1 MRPGRPMTTSL
12 ERLLAAAEDDMQ
24 AAASGRS
31 LCRITAS
38 GAPARDVKYFE
49 GSWAALRALTR
60 AAADLPDESEIPAEA
75 ERLRTQW
82 QADLERW
89 RANEGS
95 SWIPYCE
102 GGVAALTQFLRER

>member
-1 MRPGRPMTTSL
+1 MTTSL
-12 ERLLAAAEDDMQ
+12 ERLLADAERDMQ
-24 AAASGRS
+24 AAANGRA

-38 GAPARDVKYFE
+38 GATARDVKFFE
-49 GSWAALRALTR
+49 GTWAALRTLTR
-60 AAADLPDESEIPAEA
+60 AAAELPDESEIAAEA

-89 RANEGS
+89 RSQEGS

-102 GGVAALTQFLRER
+102 GGVAGLTEFLREP

>member
-1 MRPGRPMTTSL
+1 MTSSL
-12 ERLLAAAEDDMQ
+12 ERLLADAERDLQ
-24 AAASGRS
+24 SAASGRA

-38 GAPARDVKYFE
+38 GAPARDVKFFE
-49 GSWAALRALTR
+49 GSWAALRALQKS
-60 AAADLPDESEIPAEA
+60 APDPADDTDLRAEA

-89 RANEGS
+89 RTHEGS

-102 GGVAALTQFLRER
+102 GGVAGLTEFLREP

>member
-1 MRPGRPMTTSL
+1 MRQGRPMTTTL
-12 ERLLAAAEDDMQ
+12 ERLLAAAEHDMQ

-60 AAADLPDESEIPAEA
+60 AAADLSDEAAVTAEG
-75 ERLRTQW
+75 ERLLTQW

-89 RANEGS
+89 RTHEGS

-102 GGVAALTQFLRER
+102 GGVAGLTDYLREP